1 MDRREPVTALPRF
14 DVNERVVHWAT
25 SLLMVE
31 LLVTGTI
38 LYIPSLSLKV
48 GHRATVAN
56 IHVISGLCLLA
67 PLILGLAGPWR
78 GALVADLRRFDR
90 WRSADFAWFRRSEAR
105 LDLATGK
112 FNGGQKLAAS
122 LFGAGMVVMLATGAV
137 MRWAP
142 ASYVNWATGAT
153 LVHDIVYIGLS
164 LIVLVHVAKALSR
177 PEQMKAM
184 ITGRIS
190 RRWAERHAPAWVDGS
205 DVEA

>member
-1 MDRREPVTALPRF
+1 VTPVPRF

-25 SLLMVE
+25 SIVMVE

-38 LYIPSLSLKV
+38 LYVPSLSLKV

-105 LDLATGK
+105 LELATGK
-112 FNGGQKLAAS
+112 FNAGQKLAAS
-122 LFGAGMVVMLATGAV
+122 LFGAGMVVMLATGIV

-153 LVHDIVYIGLS
+153 LVHDIAYIS
-164 LIVLVHVAKALSR
+164 LLLVVLVHVAKALSR

-205 DVEA
+205 ELDD

>member
-1 MDRREPVTALPRF
+1 MTALPRF
-14 DVNERVVHWAT
+14 DVVERVVHWAT

-38 LYIPSLSLKV
+38 LYVPSLSLKV

-67 PLILGLAGPWR
+67 PLLVGLAGPWR
-78 GALVADLRRFDR
+78 GALLADLRRIDR
-90 WRSADFAWFRRSEAR
+90 WRSADFAWFRKSAAR
-105 LDLATGK
+105 LELATGK
-112 FNGGQKLAAS
+112 FNAGQKLAAS
-122 LFGAGMVVMLATGAV
+122 LVGAGMVVMLVTGAV

-153 LVHDIVYIGLS
+153 LVHDIAYIGLA
-164 LIVLVHVAKALSR
+164 LIVLVHIAKALSR

-190 RRWAERHAPAWVDGS
+190 RRWAERHAPAWIDGS
-205 DVEA
+205 DLDGSDLDA